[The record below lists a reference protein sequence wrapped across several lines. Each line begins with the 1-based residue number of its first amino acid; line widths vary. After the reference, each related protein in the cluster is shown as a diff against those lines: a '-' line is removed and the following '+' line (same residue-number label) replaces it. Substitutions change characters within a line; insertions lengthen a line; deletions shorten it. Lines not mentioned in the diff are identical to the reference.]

1 MPLFSQENQGPEV
14 IQAAFEVQWREGQAP
29 VGQWNVKEGH
39 WLDEIPWG
47 VYEAPWPSAWETGQ
61 ILTGSES
68 WAEIP
73 ESSLTSRQR
82 QLLNQE
88 LPAGQW
94 TADAIADAAQWKGP
108 LLRWNASKGCTS
120 GCWTCPV
127 PSGAGGQWIQPP
139 AGPARGIGLQRTHCR
154 RGPFSGCP
162 FPIPECTA
170 SIEPG

>member
-39 WLDEIPWG
+39 WLDEPMGG
-47 VYEAPWPSAWETGQ
+47 VRGTVAQCVGNRANFNRIGIVGET
-61 ILTGSES
+61 
-68 WAEIP
+68 
-73 ESSLTSRQR
+73 ESSLTSRQQ

-108 LLRWNASKGCTS
+108 LLRWNASKAFTS

-127 PSGAGGQWIQPP
+127 PSGAGGNGFNHSGPH
-139 AGPARGIGLQRTHCR
+139 AGLAAALSEGTVLR
-154 RGPFSGCP
+154 CP